1 MNEPNI
7 NGANYD
13 FDWDNSLVRLNQ
25 YMSYP
30 CKSGYRVEQNTDWK
44 YQADSETQVKCGDD
58 GEFSYPATWPQCS
71 ATVTCSDPGNS
82 VGVTR
87 SYLSGSNL
95 GYSSELKWVCD
106 DKRRYIKLSMEANT
120 ALEPF
125 KTAKC
130 HWRKTYPLDGSDLL
144 CVIHH
149 CRHPHDDLGSHDPPN
164 PNLQLN
170 LKSRTNWDVPFNSFI
185 TYECQTGTHIERD
198 EPSPTLDSI
207 EVKCVEN
214 SGVYETPAQWPNCTA
229 TVLCGQ
235 PRYIY

>member
-1 MNEPNI
+1 MFTKTFNYNYNW
-7 NGANYD
+7 NGN
-13 FDWDNSLVRLNQ
+13 LVQ
-25 YMSYP
+25 IGWSISYP
-30 CKSGYRVEQNTDWK
+30 CKPNHRLEQNVQWWSNAGAQTVV
-44 YQADSETQVKCGDD
+44 QCGADGNFT
-58 GEFSYPATWPQCS
+58 YPSTWTQCS
-71 ATVTCSDPGNS
+71 ASITCEDPGNS
-82 VGVTR
+82 EGVTR
-87 SYLSGSNL
+87 SYTDALVDLVYKSQL
-95 GYSSELKWVCD
+95 RYICD
-106 DKRRYIKLSMEANT
+106 DNRKWIKTSSQPDT
-120 ALEPF
+120 ALASSL
-125 KTAKC
+125 TTKC
-130 HWRKTYPLDGSDLL
+130 EWRKTYPLDGSDLL

-235 PRYIY
+235 PRYRH